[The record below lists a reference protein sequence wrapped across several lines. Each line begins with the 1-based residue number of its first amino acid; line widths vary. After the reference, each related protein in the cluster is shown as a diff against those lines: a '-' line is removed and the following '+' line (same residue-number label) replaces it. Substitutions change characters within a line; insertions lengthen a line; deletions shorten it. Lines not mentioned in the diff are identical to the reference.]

1 MGPGI
6 AAIGGVRT
14 LSKEARPEPGFATG
28 MAVYETYD
36 STVPTVEKPFGRALI
51 ELAKRRLDIVGLT
64 ADVGKYTDI
73 DVFAEAFPDR
83 FFQMGMAEQNLV
95 GVAAGLARTGFT
107 PFATS
112 YCTFFTRRAYDFIAI
127 AIAEG
132 RANVKL
138 IAALPGLTTGYGSTH
153 QGLEDVAL
161 MRAVPNLV
169 VIDPC
174 DATEIL
180 QATRA
185 IGEYDGPVYMRI
197 LRGRVKQVF
206 DPKSYRFEI
215 GRARKLRDGSDI
227 ALISTGLMTGRAL
240 QVSDELQ
247 RESIHAS
254 VLHVSTLKPLDEE
267 SILAA
272 ATGSRVVLTLEN
284 HTVVGGLGSAVAD
297 ALCRE
302 GVPVRITKLGL
313 PDRFLECGSIPYL
326 TEKCGLSVSRI
337 AQAGRLALG
346 LSN

>member
-1 MGPGI
+1 M
-6 AAIGGVRT
+6 
-14 LSKEARPEPGFATG
+14 SEEAQPKPGFATG

-36 STVPTVEKPFGRALI
+36 SSVPTVDKPFGLALI
-51 ELAKRRLDIVGLT
+51 ELAKRRPDIVGLT

-73 DVFAEAFPDR
+73 DVFAEAFPER
-83 FFQMGMAEQNLV
+83 FLQVGMAEQNLV
-95 GVAAGLARTGFT
+95 GIAAGLARSGYT

-153 QGLEDVAL
+153 QGLEDLAL
-161 MRAVPNLV
+161 MRVVPNLV

-174 DATEIL
+174 DATEIS
-180 QATRA
+180 QATTA

-206 DPKSYRFEI
+206 DPKCYRFEI
-215 GRARKLRDGSDI
+215 GRACKLRDGSDL
-227 ALISTGLMTGRAL
+227 ALITTGLMTDRAI
-240 QVSDELQ
+240 QVADQLQ
-247 RESIHAS
+247 REGVRAS
-254 VLHVSTLKPLDEE
+254 VLHVPTLKPLDEE

-272 ATGSRVVLTLEN
+272 TADSRVVFTLEN

-297 ALCRE
+297 ALCKE
-302 GVPVRITKLGL
+302 GVPVRLTKLGL
-313 PDRFLECGSIPYL
+313 PDRFLECGSVPYL
-326 TEKCGLSVSRI
+326 TEKHGLSVSRI
-337 AQAGRLALG
+337 VRAARIAVAA
-346 LSN
+346 